1 MVQISRKD
9 LERLAIGFGIAD
21 FLTEGAL
28 TKPIARSTKSAL
40 RKAAPAIGRGII
52 RYGPKVALTA
62 ARVTPTPLAAA
73 AVGAAAIQNRER
85 IADAA
90 GNVYEMVA
98 PAAQQY
104 AAGVA
109 DRTRQFVT
117 DPQGYAESI
126 GAEFD
131 PFRPIGGL
139 TFPKVPKRKTSKFNQ
154 AVKRGMSIV
163 KSSTSYGKKG
173 TINNAKKAFT
183 AVTKAA
189 SAVSKGRKA
198 PKSGI
203 RRKLH
208 TAMSKIL
215 PKKKKQT
222 KKKSKINIT
231 VYKGGK
237 K

>member
-28 TKPIARSTKSAL
+28 TKPIARQTKSAL

-73 AVGAAAIQNRER
+73 AVGAAAIQNRAR

-109 DRTRQFVT
+109 ERVM
-117 DPQGYAESI
+117 DPETYS
-126 GAEFD
+126 
-131 PFRPIGGL
+131 PIGPSPQTMQLEKLGII
-139 TFPKVPKRKTSKFNQ
+139 PSRPRKVRSKFNA
-154 AVKRGMSIV
+154 AVKKGMEIV
-163 KSSTSYGKKG
+163 KGSTSYGKKG

-189 SAVSKGRKA
+189 SRVNKGRKA
-198 PKSGI
+198 PAKGI
-203 RRKLH
+203 ARKLH

-215 PKKKKQT
+215 PKKKKTT
-222 KKKSKINIT
+222 KKKKKINIT
-231 VYKGGK
+231 VYKK
-237 K
+237 